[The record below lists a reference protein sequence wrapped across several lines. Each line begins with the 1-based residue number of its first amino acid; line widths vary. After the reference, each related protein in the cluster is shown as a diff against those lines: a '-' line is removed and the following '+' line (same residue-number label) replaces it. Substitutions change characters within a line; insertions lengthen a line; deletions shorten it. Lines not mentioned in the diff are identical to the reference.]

1 MKFRIA
7 EIVTQEKSHFPSRF
21 VNVVNSINFCS
32 TVARTT
38 GGSAAEKRV
47 GKIRSEL
54 NKGKKGS
61 KTHVV
66 ASSQ

>member
-1 MKFRIA
+1 MLS
-7 EIVTQEKSHFPSRF
+7 TQLISVQQLRELLEVPPPPKK
-21 VNVVNSINFCS
+21 
-32 TVARTT
+32 
-38 GGSAAEKRV
+38 KRV

>member
-1 MKFRIA
+1 MLS
-7 EIVTQEKSHFPSRF
+7 TQLISVQQLRELLEVPPKK
-21 VNVVNSINFCS
+21 
-32 TVARTT
+32 
-38 GGSAAEKRV
+38 KRV